1 MVNKQLTEKLSSW
14 YNAHKRDLPW
24 RKTRD
29 PFRIWLSEVILQQ
42 TRVAQGLPYYMQF
55 IENFSDVSEM
65 AKADEQQILRLWQGL
80 GYYSR
85 ARNLHRCAKEV
96 VEIFDGKF
104 PKTHKNLQK
113 LSGIGPYTAAAIA
126 SFAFKEQVAVVDGN
140 VYRVLSR
147 IFGIHD
153 DIATGKGQKVF
164 AELAQQLVPEDRP
177 DIHNQAIMEFGALH
191 CTPKS
196 PGCADC
202 IFSIECYA
210 RKNNLQNE
218 LPVKSKKTKI
228 KSRHFQYIVFKWK
241 DCAVMKKRSDDDIWK
256 GLYDFPLVE
265 SEAFIS
271 YEALLENNEL
281 LTYLRPYIENVE
293 ISTDFKHVLTHRR
306 IFARF
311 YTVSLLDNTPA
322 EELFQK
328 FGLRLFDETAMHH
341 LPKPVLVSRYLN
353 GTIF

>member
-1 MVNKQLTEKLSSW
+1 M
-14 YNAHKRDLPW
+14 
-24 RKTRD
+24 
-29 PFRIWLSEVILQQ
+29 QQ

-55 IENFSDVSEM
+55 IENFSNVTEM
-65 AKADEQQILRLWQGL
+65 AKADEQRILRLWQGL

-85 ARNLHRCAKEV
+85 ARNLHRCAKEIV
-96 VEIFDGKF
+96 NNFDGKF
-104 PKTHKNLQK
+104 PETYKNLLK

-164 AELAQQLVPEDRP
+164 AELAQQLVPKDSP

-202 IFSIECYA
+202 VFNVECYA
-210 RKNNLQNE
+210 RRNNLQNIF
-218 LPVKSKKTKI
+218 PVKSKKTKV
-228 KSRHFQYIVFKWK
+228 KSRYFQYIVLKWK
-241 DCAVMKKRSDDDIWK
+241 DQAVMKKRSGDDIWK

-265 SEAFIS
+265 SDGFVD
-271 YEALLENNEL
+271 YETLLENNEL
-281 LTYLRPYIENVE
+281 LAYLRPFIDNVE
-293 ISTDFKHVLTHRR
+293 ISADFKHVLTHRR

-311 YTVSLLDNTPA
+311 YTISLSDNA
-322 EELFQK
+322 EGEAIFQK
-328 FGLRLFDETAMHH
+328 FGLQLFDEAAVHH